1 MIIRYHILFDTYD
14 GTFFSLFSS
23 FWTYFLKVCDIYIKI
38 THYDRFYFIR
48 WIFVCD
54 IPIGQINRTNTK
66 ETMKDYFDTN
76 ERQDLQ
82 LLYEFNYNTKLFQ
95 SITPTEEKS
104 QIDAIGKRKNR
115 EFAIELKH
123 RFINL
128 GKYKSIMI
136 EDYKFSGL
144 MLEYIINHREPLYV
158 NFLADGTVVI
168 FNLNKLST
176 MPKMRITDI
185 KSEGYDKMQCQ
196 ERRYLLDIKDAVIY
210 KDNNL
215 IKTIGECKTT
225 DYS

>member
-1 MIIRYHILFDTYD
+1 
-14 GTFFSLFSS
+14 
-23 FWTYFLKVCDIYIKI
+23 
-38 THYDRFYFIR
+38 
-48 WIFVCD
+48 
-54 IPIGQINRTNTK
+54 
-66 ETMKDYFDTN
+66 MKDYFETN
-76 ERQDLQ
+76 EKNDLQ

-95 SITPTEEKS
+95 SIKPTEEKS
-104 QIDAIGKRKNR
+104 QIDAIGKHKNR

-210 KDNNL
+210 KDNL
-215 IKTIGECKTT
+215 LFKPMGVQCKTH
-225 DYS
+225 S

>member
-1 MIIRYHILFDTYD
+1 
-14 GTFFSLFSS
+14 
-23 FWTYFLKVCDIYIKI
+23 
-38 THYDRFYFIR
+38 
-48 WIFVCD
+48 
-54 IPIGQINRTNTK
+54 
-66 ETMKDYFDTN
+66 MKDYFETN
-76 ERQDLQ
+76 EQQDLQ

-95 SITPTEEKS
+95 SIKPTEEKS

-123 RFINL
+123 RFITL
-128 GKYKSIMI
+128 EKYKSIMI

-168 FNLNKLST
+168 FNLIKLSE
-176 MPKMRITDI
+176 MPKMRIQNI

-215 IKTIGECKTT
+215 IKTMGECKTKT
-225 DYS
+225 YS